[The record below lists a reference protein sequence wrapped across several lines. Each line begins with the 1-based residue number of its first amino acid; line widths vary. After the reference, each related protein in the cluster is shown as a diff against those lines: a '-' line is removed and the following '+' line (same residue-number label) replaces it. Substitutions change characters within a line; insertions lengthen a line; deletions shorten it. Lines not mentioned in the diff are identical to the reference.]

1 MTSASDPVRLTV
13 VYERAEH
20 GWTTASIPAVPGTIS
35 TGRNRREARDNVLD
49 ALREMLAS
57 PGEVPEG
64 ATREDVS
71 VTLELAHSHDR
82 AHRR

>member
-1 MTSASDPVRLTV
+1 MSSSPEPLRLTV

-57 PGEVPEG
+57 PVEVPAG
-64 ATREDVS
+64 AAREDVS
-71 VTLELAHSHDR
+71 VTLAGAR
-82 AHRR
+82 PRP